1 MTSPSPMRLDLK
13 APHQIYKDAKG
24 KRLCGVT
31 TLTGTLPKD
40 LQPYAARMEREGVR
54 EFVLDRART
63 QTAFD
68 GAPYADVEGLFNA
81 LPEAWFYRANT
92 QKQADFGTV
101 AHAHIEAFNKG
112 TTLSPE
118 GLDEKVWEA
127 AKAPLERWKSW
138 LLEEGFEVVE
148 SECQLVHPTLN
159 YGGTIDTV
167 LRNKARGLVLA
178 DVKTSK
184 ANRYWPYESVKA
196 QVCGG
201 YAPMYEAVRGVKLD
215 ACMAYRVG
223 KEADDPGQK
232 AWFSEAERRASVRL
246 FLAARETYEALKAF

>member
-1 MTSPSPMRLDLK
+1 MTKQKEQMRLDLK
-13 APHQIYKDAKG
+13 APHQVYKDAKG
-24 KRLCGVT
+24 KRLSGVT
-31 TLTGTLPKD
+31 TITGTLPKD
-40 LQPYAARMEREGVR
+40 LQPYAARMEREGILAW
-54 EFVLDRART
+54 FKAGKQMWD
-63 QTAFD
+63 
-68 GAPYADVEGLFNA
+68 
-81 LPEAWFYRANT
+81 LPEAWFYKANT

-112 TTLSPE
+112 TTLSRE
-118 GLDEKVWEA
+118 GLDEQVWEA
-127 AKAPLERWKSW
+127 AKAPLERWKAW

-246 FLAARETYEALKAF
+246 FLAAREVYEALKAF